1 MSVLL
6 FNKRG
11 ISLVEVVIAIFLT
24 TFGILVL
31 LSMQPMSWKTAMQ
44 ADLMGKAA
52 EILQRELESNEMFIM
67 NSSNTIT
74 TGTSNKTVYAS
85 GESTLQ
91 TDDTTFTVQTTI
103 TNNGDGSWTVA
114 VAVTGPDNKTVS
126 ESVIATRQQAY
137 SP

>member
-1 MSVLL
+1 MSVLIC
-6 FNKRG
+6 NKRG

-31 LSMQPMSWKTAMQ
+31 LSMEPMSWKTATKS
-44 ADLMGKAA
+44 DLMGKAA
-52 EILQRELESNEMFIM
+52 EILQRELENNELFIM
-67 NSSNTIT
+67 NSGNAITIGT
-74 TGTSNKTVYAS
+74 TNKTVYAS
-85 GESTLQ
+85 GEATLQ
-91 TDDTTFTVQTTI
+91 TDDTAFTVQTKI

-114 VAVTGPDNKTVS
+114 VTVTGPDNKTVS